1 MRKKLLSFVLSIIM
15 VFSLVPAS
23 AFAAADFEPPYDGYE
38 LVWSEDFESYA
49 SESFEE
55 NEELGFMASTD
66 MPEEWA
72 GQGAYVVETGENVL
86 APEGSKNSLF
96 LNGKDA
102 KVTIKTSDNFDLSIG
117 KDYYLTFDYWTLDGK
132 NPGRKLAAEITPVGL
147 SGGFSGVHWRV
158 EPSTEKIQNKIFD
171 FWQAAGYTVKLEFYF
186 ENNPA
191 EDVVA
196 FIDNIALWKP
206 KGGET
211 KYKLWVGNTQVTS
224 ANAENVLSTDTVNN
238 GKISFDAATN
248 TLTLD
253 GANIDEGL
261 AYSKGGKHYPIY
273 GKLDELN
280 IKATGKSSII
290 GTYESTYS
298 SNYCGIYN
306 EGAINIEGDSN
317 LTINLGKYREEAQGI
332 YATEGIT
339 VSDNVKITIQDTTYD
354 TENKY
359 IGLYS
364 PETIELKGD
373 SETTVDINNSHD
385 YVSGIEADVLK
396 VSEDAVLDIKSNKKG
411 ISHSVASGS
420 GFKQTGG
427 RVTVNAAEEGIYMDN
442 FEFGGGSL
450 NVTSEKTALH
460 TADTLKFTG
469 GTAELFGKEK
479 AIDSGNAKFDF
490 SGFKNY
496 AISAGESAGVAEKL
510 SQVPAT
516 AEEIGVHKYYK
527 IEKTAAPA
535 QEYDLW
541 ISGVQV
547 TSTNAD
553 DVLKDGTVSFDDETN
568 TLTLSGANITGKHVN
583 RFGASIFSNL
593 ENLVIK
599 VEGNNTIDS
608 PKDETTTSYRGIYS
622 SGNLTI
628 CGTGSLDIAFASDWN
643 YIYGIDSVGLLTI
656 EEDVSIK
663 MENVVSGTAAYGINA
678 EGGIKALG
686 NSKLDITLTR
696 AANASTAIKAI
707 NALEE
712 FEVLEN
718 TEITISTEMN
728 NSWGIFVSLG
738 GSSRLNYIQKGGK
751 VNVKSADVGIE
762 VTNFDFSGG
771 TLNVVSNDKA
781 LCVNGKD
788 SVTSFTGGNAEFFAK
803 TGVTVYEPKAIT
815 FSDVEVKGGS
825 SSEAAQPIKIPT
837 SAEDFAAYPYFAVSA
852 KTAPSEYNLWLGKIQ
867 VTEANKEDILI
878 DNPTSAKFDP
888 TTNTLTLSNAGFFDL
903 DGALRTVN
911 GKVEY
916 VGIYADMPNLIINLE
931 NDNILTM
938 ASPTT
943 VLTRDYAIAIAST
956 GNITFTGGGT
966 IHVDVPKANFAK
978 DSGMNMGIFAEG
990 NLTFG
995 KNTTVNVNTMS
1006 GNPGDKVGF
1015 VYGVIS
1021 YGKCVVQE
1029 SAELNITTSTNEDS
1043 YKESTY
1049 FIGAMA
1055 NGFEIK
1061 DSAEVQ
1067 VYSSYVGIESDSK
1080 PYTQNG
1086 GTVRITSEYAGL
1098 AVEGMEF
1105 TGGSLIADGE
1115 EVGLSVAFSSKK
1127 FEISN
1132 GIIEATGGL
1141 QAVYLGGILPDTSKY
1156 TDMKILAGESKDI
1169 ASEITSLPNTA
1180 DGYKIYKYL
1189 KIYSENYEP
1198 EEKYNLWIG
1207 ETQVTNKNAAN
1218 VLAGTVNDGKVKFD
1232 AKTNTLTLS
1241 GANITEKANMGVWAS
1256 VYSKLSELNI
1266 KLEGENTVGAPFDGS
1281 LGYSGYN
1288 GIYSEGTLTF
1298 VGEGTLNLNI
1308 APEWTFAYGIGSK
1321 GLLTIGDKVT
1331 IKTDHQAKAG
1341 THEGIF
1347 AEGGLTIGGNA
1358 NINLKMSG
1366 GGTIGICAAGDFKV
1380 TENAKVDIVSDL
1392 YCFYQT
1398 STKGGFDYVQDGG
1411 EVKLLSTG
1419 SYCIYAKN
1427 FDFKDGKM
1435 TAVTNY
1441 WYALFLLGDKIS
1453 FSGGS
1458 AEFSGNPAIKANKD
1472 SLATIAFEG
1481 VTVKAGDSAENAAA
1495 IKAPTNKTELEAHKY
1510 YKIEKTTV
1518 EPEKY
1523 DLWVGGI
1530 QVTSENASDVLGNG
1544 KISFNESTKTLTLD
1558 NAEITTYYKKD
1569 IATGSGQTDSS
1580 GFMIY
1585 SGLEDL
1591 TVELEGTSKMLPS
1604 NVSAGEL
1611 DNCYGLYSEHNVT
1624 IKGNGII
1631 SIPYITTVKFVC
1643 GLGAYGDLTIEENA
1657 KILISIDQDTGTVN
1671 EIISIGGSNI
1681 TLKDNA
1687 YVQIRTIINETLGNQ
1702 VENIAV
1708 FPSEKIEILGDAQL
1722 LAGSCGYGIF
1732 CNGHGTKYK
1741 YIQKGGSVQIAAK
1754 KQAISVDNVIQEG
1767 GYLLA
1772 SSITTNA
1779 ISAGSVEISDG
1790 TGELYSPTGTIDSTN
1805 APDFSK
1811 YKTPKFTGGE
1821 DPRTALEVTSF
1832 NALYKYFKYEKANTP
1847 GTKYTLTVNGGTGSG
1862 EFEKDEIVMI
1872 EANAAETG
1880 KLFKE
1885 WIGLDSVEF
1894 VEGTSK
1900 TSVTA
1905 KFKMPAE
1912 AVAATATYEDV
1923 ISGEKYTVTAYGLY
1937 GDTMIITP
1945 GTTYKADYAK
1955 DERVALQIGKRS
1967 GYTLKDLTLV
1977 GISESDLTWTA
1988 KNEEINDRGISF
2000 TMPDHSV
2007 TITVNWTKINSG
2019 SSGGGGS
2026 SATKYAVTVS
2036 SADNGKV
2043 TLDKTSAAKGSVVT
2057 ITTKANDGYALGII
2071 KATDKDGKEI
2081 KLTDKGDGKYTFT
2094 MPASKVEVK
2103 AAFKQNASKP
2113 DQPAE
2118 ETKTVVV
2125 IQIGSK
2131 TMFVNGKAYE
2141 KDVAPVIMNDR
2152 TLVPIRFVTESLGG
2166 KVAWNEKEKEVVLTI
2181 DGKEIKMTI
2190 GKVLEKYGVAPVILN
2205 DRTYMPVRFVADELG
2220 ATTTWDAVS
2229 KMVMVTK
2236 IEK

>member
-1 MRKKLLSFVLSIIM
+1 M
-15 VFSLVPAS
+15 
-23 AFAAADFEPPYDGYE
+23 
-38 LVWSEDFESYA
+38 
-49 SESFEE
+49 
-55 NEELGFMASTD
+55 
-66 MPEEWA
+66 
-72 GQGAYVVETGENVL
+72 
-86 APEGSKNSLF
+86 
-96 LNGKDA
+96 
-102 KVTIKTSDNFDLSIG
+102 
-117 KDYYLTFDYWTLDGK
+117 
-132 NPGRKLAAEITPVGL
+132 
-147 SGGFSGVHWRV
+147 
-158 EPSTEKIQNKIFD
+158 
-171 FWQAAGYTVKLEFYF
+171 
-186 ENNPA
+186 
-191 EDVVA
+191 
-196 FIDNIALWKP
+196 
-206 KGGET
+206 
-211 KYKLWVGNTQVTS
+211 
-224 ANAENVLSTDTVNN
+224 
-238 GKISFDAATN
+238 
-248 TLTLD
+248 
-253 GANIDEGL
+253 
-261 AYSKGGKHYPIY
+261 
-273 GKLDELN
+273 
-280 IKATGKSSII
+280 
-290 GTYESTYS
+290 
-298 SNYCGIYN
+298 
-306 EGAINIEGDSN
+306 
-317 LTINLGKYREEAQGI
+317 
-332 YATEGIT
+332 
-339 VSDNVKITIQDTTYD
+339 
-354 TENKY
+354 
-359 IGLYS
+359 
-364 PETIELKGD
+364 
-373 SETTVDINNSHD
+373 
-385 YVSGIEADVLK
+385 
-396 VSEDAVLDIKSNKKG
+396 
-411 ISHSVASGS
+411 
-420 GFKQTGG
+420 
-427 RVTVNAAEEGIYMDN
+427 
-442 FEFGGGSL
+442 
-450 NVTSEKTALH
+450 
-460 TADTLKFTG
+460 
-469 GTAELFGKEK
+469 
-479 AIDSGNAKFDF
+479 
-490 SGFKNY
+490 
-496 AISAGESAGVAEKL
+496 
-510 SQVPAT
+510 
-516 AEEIGVHKYYK
+516 
-527 IEKTAAPA
+527 
-535 QEYDLW
+535 
-541 ISGVQV
+541 
-547 TSTNAD
+547 
-553 DVLKDGTVSFDDETN
+553 
-568 TLTLSGANITGKHVN
+568 
-583 RFGASIFSNL
+583 
-593 ENLVIK
+593 
-599 VEGNNTIDS
+599 
-608 PKDETTTSYRGIYS
+608 
-622 SGNLTI
+622 
-628 CGTGSLDIAFASDWN
+628 
-643 YIYGIDSVGLLTI
+643 
-656 EEDVSIK
+656 
-663 MENVVSGTAAYGINA
+663 
-678 EGGIKALG
+678 
-686 NSKLDITLTR
+686 
-696 AANASTAIKAI
+696 
-707 NALEE
+707 
-712 FEVLEN
+712 
-718 TEITISTEMN
+718 
-728 NSWGIFVSLG
+728 
-738 GSSRLNYIQKGGK
+738 
-751 VNVKSADVGIE
+751 
-762 VTNFDFSGG
+762 
-771 TLNVVSNDKA
+771 
-781 LCVNGKD
+781 
-788 SVTSFTGGNAEFFAK
+788 
-803 TGVTVYEPKAIT
+803 
-815 FSDVEVKGGS
+815 
-825 SSEAAQPIKIPT
+825 
-837 SAEDFAAYPYFAVSA
+837 
-852 KTAPSEYNLWLGKIQ
+852 
-867 VTEANKEDILI
+867 
-878 DNPTSAKFDP
+878 
-888 TTNTLTLSNAGFFDL
+888 
-903 DGALRTVN
+903 
-911 GKVEY
+911 
-916 VGIYADMPNLIINLE
+916 
-931 NDNILTM
+931 
-938 ASPTT
+938 
-943 VLTRDYAIAIAST
+943 
-956 GNITFTGGGT
+956 
-966 IHVDVPKANFAK
+966 
-978 DSGMNMGIFAEG
+978 
-990 NLTFG
+990 
-995 KNTTVNVNTMS
+995 
-1006 GNPGDKVGF
+1006 
-1015 VYGVIS
+1015 
-1021 YGKCVVQE
+1021 
-1029 SAELNITTSTNEDS
+1029 
-1043 YKESTY
+1043 
-1049 FIGAMA
+1049 
-1055 NGFEIK
+1055 
-1061 DSAEVQ
+1061 
-1067 VYSSYVGIESDSK
+1067 
-1080 PYTQNG
+1080 
-1086 GTVRITSEYAGL
+1086 
-1098 AVEGMEF
+1098 
-1105 TGGSLIADGE
+1105 
-1115 EVGLSVAFSSKK
+1115 
-1127 FEISN
+1127 
-1132 GIIEATGGL
+1132 
-1141 QAVYLGGILPDTSKY
+1141 
-1156 TDMKILAGESKDI
+1156 
-1169 ASEITSLPNTA
+1169 
-1180 DGYKIYKYL
+1180 
-1189 KIYSENYEP
+1189 
-1198 EEKYNLWIG
+1198 
-1207 ETQVTNKNAAN
+1207 
-1218 VLAGTVNDGKVKFD
+1218 
-1232 AKTNTLTLS
+1232 
-1241 GANITEKANMGVWAS
+1241 
-1256 VYSKLSELNI
+1256 
-1266 KLEGENTVGAPFDGS
+1266 
-1281 LGYSGYN
+1281 
-1288 GIYSEGTLTF
+1288 
-1298 VGEGTLNLNI
+1298 GEGTLNLNI
-1308 APEWTFAYGIGSK
+1308 APGWTFAYGIGSK

-1331 IKTDHQAKAG
+1331 IKTDHQATAG

-1347 AEGGLTIGGNA
+1347 AEGGLTIGGDA

-1591 TVELEGTSKMLPS
+1591 TVELEGTSKMIPS

-1671 EIISIGGSNI
+1671 EIISIGGTNI

-1687 YVQIRTIINETLGNQ
+1687 YVQIRIIINETLGNQ

-1722 LAGSCGYGIF
+1722 LAESCGYGIF
-1732 CNGHGTKYK
+1732 CDGHGTKYK

-1805 APDFSK
+1805 TPDFSK

-1821 DPRTALEVTSF
+1821 DPQTASEVASF
-1832 NALYKYFKYEKANTP
+1832 DATYEYFKYEKANTP

-1880 KLFKE
+1880 KQFKE

-2019 SSGGGGS
+2019 SSGGGGGV
-2026 SATKYAVTVS
+2026 TKYAVAVS
-2036 SADNGKV
+2036 PADNGKV

-2057 ITTKANDGYALGII
+2057 ITTKANDGYALDTI

-2103 AAFKQNASKP
+2103 AAFKQTASKP
-2113 DQPAE
+2113 GKPAE

-2125 IQIGSK
+2125 MQIGSK

-2205 DRTYMPVRFVADELG
+2205 DRTYVPVRFVADELG

-2229 KMVMVTK
+2229 KMVTVTK